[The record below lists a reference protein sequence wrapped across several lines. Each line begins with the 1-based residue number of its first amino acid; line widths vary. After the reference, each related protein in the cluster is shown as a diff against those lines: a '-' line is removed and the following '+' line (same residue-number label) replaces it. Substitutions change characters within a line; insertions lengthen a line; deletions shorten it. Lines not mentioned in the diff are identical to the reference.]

1 MAVLSFS
8 LTQEATGRLYELLTC
23 LAKFGDT
30 VSLEARSE
38 KACLRECTPSS
49 NGDRFTCQLFNK
61 SLQSVFKGRTQ
72 DAIGKNPGIER
83 CDVTVQDQDD
93 KAECRLVVKMR
104 AKHGMTKTFR
114 LTYESSEVMHALFD
128 RTTASQGFRIS
139 SRVMREYVEYFHPKT
154 EQLDLLAQ
162 DGKVVLTSF
171 TDKVQDGKEVLKQ
184 PLETAIAIHTE
195 DFEDFHMQEG
205 MHIIISVKDFRA
217 IVTHAET
224 LRGPIHAYFS
234 YPNRPLQ
241 FSYQNH
247 GIHCEFTLMT
257 TGDRGASASSNNSA
271 PKFVSTRPNGTSSRQ
286 PSAVPSQR
294 NGRSNP
300 EMPPPGRPSAGRP
313 LASQS
318 QRMAARDRPRP
329 TAITVEDD
337 DPDPESLFIPTA
349 GGDDDQ
355 TWDPPDYEQDD
366 DEMLGWDA
374 SNDNFSASIRPTIR
388 DLSS

>member
-1 MAVLSFS
+1 MA
-8 LTQEATGRLYELLTC
+8 
-23 LAKFGDT
+23 K
-30 VSLEARSE
+30 
-38 KACLRECTPSS
+38 K
-49 NGDRFTCQLFNK
+49 
-61 SLQSVFKGRTQ
+61 
-72 DAIGKNPGIER
+72 
-83 CDVTVQDQDD
+83 
-93 KAECRLVVKMR
+93 
-104 AKHGMTKTFR
+104 R
-114 LTYESSEVMHALFD
+114 LTND
-128 RTTASQGFRIS
+128 
-139 SRVMREYVEYFHPKT
+139 
-154 EQLDLLAQ
+154 
-162 DGKVVLTSF
+162 TS
-171 TDKVQDGKEVLKQ
+171 EVLKQ

-257 TGDRGASASSNNSA
+257 TGDRGASASSSSSA

-294 NGRSNP
+294 NGRSTP

-337 DPDPESLFIPTA
+337 DPDPESLFVPTA

-355 TWDPPDYEQDD
+355 TWDPPNYDQDE

-388 DLSS
+388 DLSSQNRPSMSRDTSMPSHESGPYSQNTASGLAPTQRLSQVRTMMLMADAIYHTLVLFGRLTNLQLHGMFD